1 MKNKQTNYLDFEFQ
15 KTIFYLRQ
23 LKQSIQDNNQEISLE
38 DKLLLVIKHAVIHDS
53 FNEGSILITKNATYY
68 EISDI
73 QKHNYVWQFKN
84 QTIDIEYLLS
94 NLTNLGIDYSIKPYQ
109 ITISNQPL
117 ENLYELSFSIILETS
132 KIKRK

>member
-1 MKNKQTNYLDFEFQ
+1 MKNKQTNHLDCEFQ

-23 LKQSIQDNNQEISLE
+23 LKRFIQDNNQEISLE
-38 DKLLLVIKHAVIHDS
+38 DKLLLVIKHAVILDS

-68 EISDI
+68 QISNI
-73 QKHNYVWQFKN
+73 QKHNYAWQFKN
-84 QTIDIEYLLS
+84 QTIDMEYLLS

-109 ITISNQPL
+109 ITIDNQLL
-117 ENLYELSFSIILETS
+117 ENLYELSFSITLETS

>member
-1 MKNKQTNYLDFEFQ
+1 MKNKQTNYLDCEFQ

-23 LKQSIQDNNQEISLE
+23 LKQSIPDNNQEISLE

-68 EISDI
+68 EISNI
-73 QKHNYVWQFKN
+73 QKHNYAWQFKN

-94 NLTNLGIDYSIKPYQ
+94 NLTNLGIDL
-109 ITISNQPL
+109 N
-117 ENLYELSFSIILETS
+117 SF
-132 KIKRK
+132 K